1 MRSFQGRRSDTYE
14 LNKKFKFD
22 PAKVDAMILSH
33 AHIDH
38 SGNIPNLV
46 KSGFDGPIYTTP
58 ATVDLC
64 DIMLK
69 DSAYLQ
75 QRDVEWL
82 NKKKR
87 GPAPAEALYSLE
99 DVERALNNFQ
109 GLDTIPQLKFP
120 PV

>member
-1 MRSFQGRRSDTYE
+1 MWTYSREEDKTLTRRTRS
-14 LNKKFKFD
+14 FKFD
-22 PAKVDAMILSH
+22 PKEIDALILSH

-46 KSGFDGPIYTTP
+46 KNGFDGPIYATS

-69 DSAYLQ
+69 DSAHLQ

-82 NKKKR
+82 NKKRKNKNQ
-87 GPAPAEALYSLE
+87 APEEALYSLE
-99 DVERALNNFQ
+99 DVERAL
-109 GLDTIPQLKFP
+109 K
-120 PV
+120 